1 MPSKTPRQQ
10 IRLSPELREK
20 VRQLGELW
28 AGVEGPLTPSAVFRV
43 AVERAWLQHQQTKEK
58 AWPGFKADRPTA
70 KR

>member
-1 MPSKTPRQQ
+1 MPSKTRRQQ
-10 IRLSPELREK
+10 IRLPDDLAAK

-43 AVERAWLQHQQTKEK
+43 AVERAWRMEERAWWNRPVKE
-58 AWPGFKADRPTA
+58 P

>member
-1 MPSKTPRQQ
+1 MPSKTRRQQ
-10 IRLSPELREK
+10 IRLPDDLAEK

-43 AVERAWLQHQQTKEK
+43 AVQKCWLMDEWRIE
-58 AWPGFKADRPTA
+58 ARRPVKA

>member
-43 AVERAWLQHQQTKEK
+43 AVERAYRIEMERQPHPW
-58 AWPGFKADRPTA
+58 AA